1 MKVSIIGSTGFVGSS
16 LIKKLESSD
25 YKILGID
32 SSKSVYDIKYDFIL
46 ASISE
51 LDSFPFDSLDGS
63 DCIVYLASSSNP
75 IASKSLFH
83 SEIIEN
89 NLAFVKFM
97 ERLVAYKFLRFIY
110 ISSGGAIYSQ
120 HNLPPYNERSEL
132 KPSSPYGISKISNE
146 FYLELFAQDFN
157 FQFSILRPS
166 NAYGPGQN
174 YRNGLG
180 VIPNFVKSIYSDRKI
195 TLFGENVIRDFVYI
209 DDLVRAIVKSIN
221 SSSSGTFNVGSG
233 EPTSIEFV
241 VKYIE
246 EVVCKEFIISN
257 LPIRKTDLQ
266 GYYLDNTRANTI
278 LDWRPTTN
286 IKDGIKNYIKWYKK
300 TYLPLN

>member
-1 MKVSIIGSTGFVGSS
+1 MKVAIIGSTGFIGSS
-16 LIKKLESSD
+16 LINKLESSD
-25 YKILGID
+25 YNILGID
-32 SSKSVYDIKYDFIL
+32 SSKSACDIKYDFIH
-46 ASISE
+46 ASVSD
-51 LDSFPFDSLDGS
+51 LDSFPFVSLDGS

-75 IASKSLFH
+75 IASKSVFH

-120 HNLPPYNERSEL
+120 QNLPPYNERSEL

-146 FYLELFAQDFN
+146 FYLELFARDYN

-180 VIPNFVKSIYSDRKI
+180 VIPNFVKSIYGDRKI
-195 TLFGENVIRDFVYI
+195 TLFGKNVIRDFVYI
-209 DDLVRAIVKSIN
+209 DDLVYAIIKSMN
-221 SSSSGTFNVGSG
+221 SSSSGAFNVGSG
-233 EPTSIEFV
+233 EPTSIEFIVNLIEDV
-241 VKYIE
+241 VG
-246 EVVCKEFIISN
+246 KEFIISN

-266 GYYLDNTRANTI
+266 GYYLDNSRANTI
-278 LDWRPTTN
+278 LDWRPSTN

-300 TYLPLN
+300 TFQPTN

>member
-1 MKVSIIGSTGFVGSS
+1 MKPVLIISTYPN
-16 LIKKLESSD
+16 KKS
-25 YKILGID
+25 
-32 SSKSVYDIKYDFIL
+32 
-46 ASISE
+46 
-51 LDSFPFDSLDGS
+51 
-63 DCIVYLASSSNP
+63 
-75 IASKSLFH
+75 
-83 SEIIEN
+83 
-89 NLAFVKFM
+89 
-97 ERLVAYKFLRFIY
+97 
-110 ISSGGAIYSQ
+110 
-120 HNLPPYNERSEL
+120 
-132 KPSSPYGISKISNE
+132 ISKISNE

-241 VKYIE
+241 VNFIE

-257 LPIRKTDLQ
+257 L
-266 GYYLDNTRANTI
+266 GTI
-278 LDWRPTTN
+278 FWVNGIKIEFLSLLISTTN
-286 IKDGIKNYIKWYKK
+286 KSEA
-300 TYLPLN
+300 